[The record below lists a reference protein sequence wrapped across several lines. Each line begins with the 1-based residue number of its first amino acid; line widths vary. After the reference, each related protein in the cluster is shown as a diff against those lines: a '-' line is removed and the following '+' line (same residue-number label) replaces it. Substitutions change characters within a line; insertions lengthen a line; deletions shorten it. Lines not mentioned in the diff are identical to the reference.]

1 METGIGLVTTAVLF
15 AAGILGG
22 ATAALAGGASFFSF
36 PALFLSGLSPL
47 VANATNFVALIP
59 ANIAALPAYRHELRA
74 IGRAMIAPIVA
85 GSLGGLTGALLLVR
99 MGAAAFEGAVPWLTG
114 ALLLVYMG
122 AAAFKGAVPWLI
134 GFATLLFW
142 LAPHLRALMV
152 RRRGEGAGGG
162 LAGLFGLF
170 LLSIYGGY
178 FGAGLGQIML
188 GALILMGESDFHRA
202 NALKNAVIGALS
214 LIACVI
220 YVAGGSVDWPAALIV
235 MAGAALGGY
244 LGGAM
249 ARKVP
254 LALLRGGVIGIGVVL
269 TVAAFVKAGG

>member
-1 METGIGLVTTAVLF
+1 METGISLVTTVVLF
-15 AAGILGG
+15 VAGILGG
-22 ATAALAGGASFFSF
+22 ATAALAGGASFFTF
-36 PALFLSGLSPL
+36 PALILSGLSPL

-59 ANIAALPAYRHELRA
+59 ANIAALPAYRNELRA

-85 GSLGGLTGALLLVR
+85 GSLGG
-99 MGAAAFEGAVPWLTG
+99 LTG

-142 LAPHLRALMV
+142 LAPHLRALIV

-162 LAGLFGLF
+162 AVGLLGLF

-254 LALLRGGVIGIGVVL
+254 LAPLRRGVIGIGVVL
-269 TVAAFVKAGG
+269 TVAAFLKAGM